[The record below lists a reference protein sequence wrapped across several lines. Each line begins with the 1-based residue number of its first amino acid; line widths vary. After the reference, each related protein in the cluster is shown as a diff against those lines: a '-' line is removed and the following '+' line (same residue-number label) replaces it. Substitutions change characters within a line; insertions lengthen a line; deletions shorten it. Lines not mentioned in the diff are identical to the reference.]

1 MRGACEFRNENTGG
15 YGRVGGDGNVFGT
28 DSGDGVIAGWD
39 LVPVW
44 TEQLDAS
51 VLVNSEEAKLFG
63 NLGVD

>member
-1 MRGACEFRNENTGG
+1 MGACELRDENTGG
-15 YGRVGGDGNVFGT
+15 HKRFRGDGDVFGT
-28 DSGDGVIAGWD
+28 NSGDGVIGGRD